1 MIIQENVLEDK
12 KGGVLDN
19 FKLINP
25 EEIINFIRSN
35 DGLLE
40 LLEKVY
46 PLVKSYFPDY
56 FYSLSYAADPEIKGL
71 EDLMLCIHGDEKEFK
86 NNRKKL
92 QELEREIDDL
102 KVSNCKV
109 KRLLLVEVLL

>member
-1 MIIQENVLEDK
+1 MLINENIFKNEGCVLE
-12 KGGVLDN
+12 N

-25 EEIINFIRSN
+25 EETVNFIRSN
-35 DGLLE
+35 NGLLE

-56 FYSLSYAADPEIKGL
+56 YYSLSYATDPEIRNL
-71 EDLMLCIHGDEKEFK
+71 EDLMLCIHGDEREFK

-92 QELEREIDDL
+92 HDLERDIDNL
-102 KVSNCKV
+102 KVSNCRV

>member
-1 MIIQENVLEDK
+1 MLIEENKKDCVLE
-12 KGGVLDN
+12 N

-56 FYSLSYAADPEIKGL
+56 SYSLLYAPDPEIVTI
-71 EDLMLCIHGDEKEFK
+71 EDLMLFINGDVNDYEYNK
-86 NNRKKL
+86 NKL
-92 QELEREIDDL
+92 YDLEREIDDL

-109 KRLLLVEVLL
+109 KRLLLLDV

>member
-1 MIIQENVLEDK
+1 MSINENILKDNKGCVLN
-12 KGGVLDN
+12 N

-25 EEIINFIRSN
+25 EEIIDFIYKN
-35 DGLLE
+35 NGLLE

-56 FYSLSYAADPEIKGL
+56 FYSLSYAADPEIKDL

-92 QELEREIDDL
+92 HDLEREIDDL